1 MIYLSYPFYTE
12 HIVDWKKET
21 IVAYI
26 CYIIILKEDRNLF
39 FFFLQLGCMK
49 CIFYFQSNIFL
60 QCKKTAII

>member
-39 FFFLQLGCMK
+39 FTTGVYEMYIFDMLFLFSEQHFGM
-49 CIFYFQSNIFL
+49 
-60 QCKKTAII
+60 